1 VSKIQ
6 KKDKIHVQ
14 QIRDTLVNGQT
25 SRYLEPTHVLERMQ
39 EQEYVKKKVMQGI
52 KILNNG
58 IT

>member
-52 KILNNG
+52 NNG